1 MISQKSRT
9 VAAGTIGNF
18 LEWYDFAIYGYF
30 AAQIGATFFPR
41 EDPVAQVLAAFGIFA
56 VGYLMRPLGGI
67 AIGII
72 GDRYGRRRALA
83 LSVAAMAV
91 PTFLVGALPG
101 HETLGLAA
109 PVLLTALRMIQG
121 LSVGG
126 EGTTSMVFLVEH
138 APPGRRGAI
147 GALASISSSGGILL
161 GSATGAAF
169 AAAMSPEA
177 LAAWG
182 WRIPFLIGL
191 LVGIAGWWLRRGIVE
206 TPRGAVE
213 HAPLAATLRLHGP
226 LVIRLA
232 GLVVY
237 NAVGFY
243 LMFLYIVSWLQ
254 TVDGLAPAQA
264 LGMNTA
270 SMLVLLPVLL
280 GMGWLSD
287 RIGRKRLLMGATTL
301 GFAGALPLFW
311 LMHHP
316 DPVLVLLG
324 QMGFVLTLGTC
335 LGIMPA
341 IMVEA
346 TPRPVRC
353 TAIALG
359 YNITFGILGG
369 LTPLA
374 AAWLIDRT
382 AMDLSPAYMIM
393 AATAISFVSLL
404 FYRETYRDDVA
415 A

>member
-147 GALASISSSGGILL
+147 GALASISASGGILL

-243 LMFLYIVSWLQ
+243 LMFLYLVSWLQ

-287 RIGRKRLLMGATTL
+287 RIGRKRLLMAATTL

-359 YNITFGILGG
+359 YNVTFGILGG

-393 AATAISFVSLL
+393 AAAAISFVSLL
-404 FYRETYRDDVA
+404 FYRESYRDDVA

>member
-147 GALASISSSGGILL
+147 GALA
-161 GSATGAAF
+161 
-169 AAAMSPEA
+169 
-177 LAAWG
+177 
-182 WRIPFLIGL
+182 
-191 LVGIAGWWLRRGIVE
+191 
-206 TPRGAVE
+206 
-213 HAPLAATLRLHGP
+213 
-226 LVIRLA
+226 
-232 GLVVY
+232 
-237 NAVGFY
+237 
-243 LMFLYIVSWLQ
+243 
-254 TVDGLAPAQA
+254 
-264 LGMNTA
+264 
-270 SMLVLLPVLL
+270 
-280 GMGWLSD
+280 
-287 RIGRKRLLMGATTL
+287 
-301 GFAGALPLFW
+301 
-311 LMHHP
+311 
-316 DPVLVLLG
+316 
-324 QMGFVLTLGTC
+324 
-335 LGIMPA
+335 
-341 IMVEA
+341 
-346 TPRPVRC
+346 
-353 TAIALG
+353 
-359 YNITFGILGG
+359 
-369 LTPLA
+369 
-374 AAWLIDRT
+374 
-382 AMDLSPAYMIM
+382 
-393 AATAISFVSLL
+393 
-404 FYRETYRDDVA
+404 
-415 A
+415 

>member
-147 GALASISSSGGILL
+147 GALASISASGGILL

-243 LMFLYIVSWLQ
+243 LMFLYLVSWLQ

-287 RIGRKRLLMGATTL
+287 RIGRKRLLMAATTL

-359 YNITFGILGG
+359 YNVTFGILGG

-393 AATAISFVSLL
+393 AAAAISFASLL
-404 FYRETYRDDVA
+404 FYRESYRDDVA

>member
-1 MISQKSRT
+1 MG
-9 VAAGTIGNF
+9 VG
-18 LEWYDFAIYGYF
+18 LE
-30 AAQIGATFFPR
+30 
-41 EDPVAQVLAAFGIFA
+41 
-56 VGYLMRPLGGI
+56 
-67 AIGII
+67 
-72 GDRYGRRRALA
+72 
-83 LSVAAMAV
+83 S
-91 PTFLVGALPG
+91 
-101 HETLGLAA
+101 
-109 PVLLTALRMIQG
+109 
-121 LSVGG
+121 
-126 EGTTSMVFLVEH
+126 
-138 APPGRRGAI
+138 
-147 GALASISSSGGILL
+147 
-161 GSATGAAF
+161 
-169 AAAMSPEA
+169 
-177 LAAWG
+177 
-182 WRIPFLIGL
+182 L

-287 RIGRKRLLMGATTL
+287 RIGRKRLLMPATTL

-359 YNITFGILGG
+359 YNVTFGILGG

-393 AATAISFVSLL
+393 AAAAISFVSLL
-404 FYRETYRDDVA
+404 FYRESYRDDVA